1 MRSFA
6 RLAVV
11 ATAVLMLASSS
22 ALAAIDVEGMSVTLA
37 WTPSAGP
44 VGHYSVFVDRDG
56 AGFTSTVTAFVS
68 EPRVTVRGEFGETI
82 RVCVMARGWGGGG
95 ALFSAVS
102 PISEEIRFVEAA
114 NGGGDPTPPPPSA
127 PAITAPT
134 TGSTLSGS
142 SATFTW
148 ADNGTTVSEWWLY
161 VGTSVNGKDLL
172 NSGSIGASTTS
183 LRVSGLPTDGRTVYV
198 RFFYRQGD
206 WSHQDFQYTAAN
218 LSPPPPSPPSAPAI
232 TAPTTGSTLS
242 GSSAT
247 FTWADNGTTV
257 SEWWL
262 YVGTSVNGKDLLNSG
277 SIGASTT
284 SLTVSGLP
292 TDGRTVYVRFFYHQG
307 GWNHQDFQY
316 TAAAP
321 LSLSPMGTAP
331 YDFDGDGRTDLLWW
345 NSATRA
351 LTVWLMDG
359 AFPYSI
365 ANLGTLDANRLFVGS
380 GDFDGDGR
388 SDLLVRTDTAYEIWF
403 MNGSTVQKTGPLMA
417 YDVNAQ
423 IEEIGDFDGD
433 GNADLLWEWWGQS
446 TVSFMDGAATV
457 RTDGGPPIVGSD
469 SPGVCTPDV
478 NGDGMSDQVRRESS
492 GVSVWLMNG
501 ATLLSTG
508 ETGLKMEG
516 ARILG
521 CGDADGDGFG
531 DVLWYNPSTR
541 RGTLWRTDGNV
552 GVDRSFGLPRLDS
565 GWAMEAAGD
574 FDGDGL
580 ANDILI
586 RNASSGRVEV
596 WVLQWNSRLSAFS
609 LDSTTGSGMGSGN
622 WEVVAP

>member
-11 ATAVLMLASSS
+11 ATAMLMLASSS

-172 NSGSIGASTTS
+172 NSGLIGA
-183 LRVSGLPTDGRTVYV
+183 
-198 RFFYRQGD
+198 
-206 WSHQDFQYTAAN
+206 A
-218 LSPPPPSPPSAPAI
+218 
-232 TAPTTGSTLS
+232 
-242 GSSAT
+242 
-247 FTWADNGTTV
+247 
-257 SEWWL
+257 
-262 YVGTSVNGKDLLNSG
+262 
-277 SIGASTT
+277 TT